1 MSAHS
6 AISAK
11 DIVTTDR
18 PPCGVPDATAADR
31 VPRRLSDPGTTTE
44 HLRSLWQAGGR
55 NITVSHHEEIMR
67 HRSYLARPQP
77 DKPRSAT

>member
-6 AISAK
+6 ATSAK
-11 DIVTTDR
+11 DIVTTAR
-18 PPCGVPDATAADR
+18 PHSGVPDATAADR
-31 VPRRLSDPGTTTE
+31 VPRLHSGTTTE

-55 NITVSHHEEIMR
+55 NITVSHHEEIVR